1 MFIANLKIFQLYH
14 GGLLKWWRKPDKIT
28 ILCQELD
35 FKCHMSFFVC
45 LFVLFFSL
53 DKGRGGVL
61 LLKERADC
69 LVQLILKELLTIT
82 VLKLF

>member
-1 MFIANLKIFQLYH
+1 MVNIARLAEGLWLCMLIANLKIFQLYH
-14 GGLLKWWRKPDKIT
+14 GGLLKWWGKPDKIT

-53 DKGRGGVL
+53 GKGRGS
-61 LLKERADC
+61 
-69 LVQLILKELLTIT
+69 II
-82 VLKLF
+82 